1 MSASSEAQL
10 SRSAVTRI
18 VIACFIGSTVEWFD
32 FFAYAAASALVFPTL
47 FFPGLSPVAATLAAF
62 ATFGVGFVG
71 RPLGGVLMGHFGDR
85 VGRKSMLIISLVGMG
100 VATFGVGLLPT
111 YGHIGVFAP
120 ILLVTL
126 RFLQGMAVGGEW
138 GGAVL
143 VAVEHAPEKKRGLY
157 GSFVQM
163 GIPAGVILSNI
174 VFLVVSE
181 ALSPESFLAW
191 GWRVPFLLSAV
202 LVGIGLTIRLSL
214 TETPQFRKALAAQ
227 KLSRT
232 PVAEVLRTS
241 WRQVILAAGTFVAP
255 NAMGY
260 IVITYSLSYTT
271 RILQLNRN
279 TVIWAILAASAV
291 WLVVAGW
298 VAAMSD
304 RWGRRRV
311 LVLCLSALT
320 MWSLVF
326 FALLDTGSFPLV
338 LLALVVLAALQ
349 GAANGPQAALFAELF
364 ETHVRY
370 SGISLAYQ
378 VGSILGG
385 GVAPFLATALYDI
398 RLSTLPVTGYLVLIS
413 IVSLGCAFAIR
424 ESGPHHQQMS
434 SRTASRPGLH
444 THE

>member
-1 MSASSEAQL
+1 MG
-10 SRSAVTRI
+10 R
-18 VIACFIGSTVEWFD
+18 C
-32 FFAYAAASALVFPTL
+32 
-47 FFPGLSPVAATLAAF
+47 
-62 ATFGVGFVG
+62 GF
-71 RPLGGVLMGHFGDR
+71 L
-85 VGRKSMLIISLVGMG
+85 
-100 VATFGVGLLPT
+100 T
-111 YGHIGVFAP
+111 
-120 ILLVTL
+120 
-126 RFLQGMAVGGEW
+126 
-138 GGAVL
+138 
-143 VAVEHAPEKKRGLY
+143 
-157 GSFVQM
+157 
-163 GIPAGVILSNI
+163 
-174 VFLVVSE
+174 
-181 ALSPESFLAW
+181 W

-271 RILQLNRN
+271 RILHLNRN
-279 TVIWAILAASAV
+279 AVIWAILAASV
-291 WLVVAGW
+291 IWLIVAGW

-311 LVLCLSALT
+311 LVVCLVALT
-320 MWSLVF
+320 IWSLVF
-326 FALLDTGSFPLV
+326 FALLDTGSFPLM

-378 VGSILGG
+378 AGSILGG

-398 RLSTLPVTGYLVLIS
+398 RLSSLPVTGYLVLIS
-413 IVSLGCAFAIR
+413 IVSLSCALAIR
-424 ESGPHHQQMS
+424 ESGRHHQSLS
-434 SRTASRPGLH
+434 SRTAGQPGLH

>member
-1 MSASSEAQL
+1 
-10 SRSAVTRI
+10 
-18 VIACFIGSTVEWFD
+18 
-32 FFAYAAASALVFPTL
+32 
-47 FFPGLSPVAATLAAF
+47 
-62 ATFGVGFVG
+62 
-71 RPLGGVLMGHFGDR
+71 
-85 VGRKSMLIISLVGMG
+85 
-100 VATFGVGLLPT
+100 
-111 YGHIGVFAP
+111 
-120 ILLVTL
+120 
-126 RFLQGMAVGGEW
+126 
-138 GGAVL
+138 
-143 VAVEHAPEKKRGLY
+143 
-157 GSFVQM
+157 
-163 GIPAGVILSNI
+163 
-174 VFLVVSE
+174 
-181 ALSPESFLAW
+181 
-191 GWRVPFLLSAV
+191 
-202 LVGIGLTIRLSL
+202 
-214 TETPQFRKALAAQ
+214 
-227 KLSRT
+227 
-232 PVAEVLRTS
+232 
-241 WRQVILAAGTFVAP
+241 
-255 NAMGY
+255 MGY

-304 RWGRRRV
+304 RWGRRR
-311 LVLCLSALT
+311 LLILCLSALT

-398 RLSTLPVTGYLVLIS
+398 RLSTLPVTGYLALIS